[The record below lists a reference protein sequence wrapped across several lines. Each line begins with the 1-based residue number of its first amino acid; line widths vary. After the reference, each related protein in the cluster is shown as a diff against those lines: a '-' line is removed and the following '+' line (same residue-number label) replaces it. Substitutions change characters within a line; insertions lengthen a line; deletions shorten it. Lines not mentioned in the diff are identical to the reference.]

1 MGVTDIKIITKYFPS
16 KFAGVRL
23 LQSTA
28 LEEAAIVLSKKTQE
42 EAYFLSIAQR
52 EKCLRVLTRS
62 GTS

>member
-23 LQSTA
+23 LQSTT

-52 EKCLRVLTRS
+52 EKCLRV
-62 GTS
+62 